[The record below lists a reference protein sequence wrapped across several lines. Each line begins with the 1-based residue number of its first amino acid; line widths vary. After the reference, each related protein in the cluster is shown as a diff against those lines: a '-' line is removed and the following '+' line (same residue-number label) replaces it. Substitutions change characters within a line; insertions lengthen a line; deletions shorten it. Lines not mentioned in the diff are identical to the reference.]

1 MKNYLN
7 DLFWLQCSTI
17 LHLPLK
23 TAKEHITSI
32 VKRIKDN
39 EAEADDFSPQIQKCV
54 MFYFDNIEVL
64 DNV

>member
-23 TAKEHITSI
+23 TAKEQITNI
-32 VKRIKDN
+32 VERIKSN

-54 MFYFDNIEVL
+54 MFYFDNISVL